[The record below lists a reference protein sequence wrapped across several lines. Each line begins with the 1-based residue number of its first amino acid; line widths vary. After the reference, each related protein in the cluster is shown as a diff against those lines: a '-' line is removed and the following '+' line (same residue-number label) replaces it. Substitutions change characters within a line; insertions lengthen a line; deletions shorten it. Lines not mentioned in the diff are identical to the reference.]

1 MPTRSTKVLV
11 TDVSVTFGGRGQPIA
26 ALDRIS
32 LEVAAGTLTLWFH
45 QRQGL
50 TRFVSLDAPQN

>member
-11 TDVSVTFGGRGQPIA
+11 TDVSVTFGGRQPIA

-32 LEVAAGTLTLWFH
+32 LEVAAGKLALWFH
-45 QRQGL
+45 QRQRL